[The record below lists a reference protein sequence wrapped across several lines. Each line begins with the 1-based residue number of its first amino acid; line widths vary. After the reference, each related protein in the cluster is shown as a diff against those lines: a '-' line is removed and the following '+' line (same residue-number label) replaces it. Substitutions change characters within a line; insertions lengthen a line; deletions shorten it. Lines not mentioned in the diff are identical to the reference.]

1 MPFIEIDNLRFT
13 YPSREIPTL
22 RGINATVAS
31 GDFVLLTGPTGC
43 GKSTLLRTM
52 NGLIPHSSTGTLSG
66 SVRLNG
72 RNVAEQPIA
81 VTCRQVGLLFQNPDE
96 QLFCTRVKDEI
107 AFGLENLGLPP
118 EQIAP
123 RIDEALTQ
131 VGLHGFQERRISE
144 LSGGEKQ
151 RVALACFC
159 AMQPQVLLLDEPTSH
174 LDPRGTSDIL
184 DIIKRLN
191 TALGITTILA
201 THRTAEVAPL
211 CTRVWLMH
219 EGELCLDKPKDEA
232 FTNPEPYHSL
242 GVQVPVGEP
251 SRSQKSPV
259 GEPSWSR
266 CNTLIGTRMSL
277 LPHAGA
283 VGKPSR
289 PRCNTVGAPSRSQKS
304 PSPLLTLRNV
314 SFRYPNTDVAALQP
328 ISSEVC
334 RGEVVAIMGANGS
347 GKTTLIHLMAG
358 LLRPSA
364 GELSVADKRV
374 SRKKRPK
381 LHQLAGKVGIVFQNP
396 DLLLQAETVTDE
408 VAFGPKNL
416 KLARA
421 SLQTRVTDTLSR
433 FDLGGLAAEAP
444 YSLSRGQRQRVAV
457 AANFS
462 LYPELFLLDE
472 PTTGQD
478 AQHLHQLMDELR
490 AEIKRENRSL
500 IFATHDVQLTL
511 TYADRVWLL
520 REGEL
525 IFDGHPDTAPLQQA
539 SLM

>member
-1 MPFIEIDNLRFT
+1 MPFIAIENLHFT
-13 YPSREIPTL
+13 YPSRDTPTL

-52 NGLIPHSSTGTLSG
+52 NGLIPHSSAGTLSG
-66 SVRLNG
+66 NVRLNG
-72 RNVAEQPIA
+72 KNVAQQPLA
-81 VTCRQVGLLFQNPDE
+81 VTCQQVGLLFQNPDE
-96 QLFCTRVKDEI
+96 QLFCTRVEDEI
-107 AFGLENLGLPP
+107 AFGLENLCISP
-118 EQIAP
+118 EHIAP
-123 RIDEALTQ
+123 RIDEALAQ
-131 VGLHGFQERRISE
+131 VGLHGFRERRISE

-174 LDPRGTSDIL
+174 LDLRGTRDIL
-184 DIIKRLN
+184 DIVKRLN
-191 TALGITTILA
+191 TDVGITTILA
-201 THRTAEVAPL
+201 THRTAEIASL
-211 CTRVWLMH
+211 CNRVWLMH

-232 FTNPEPYHSL
+232 FTEPEPYHRL

-251 SRSQKSPV
+251 SWARCTPV
-259 GEPSWSR
+259 GEPLR
-266 CNTLIGTRMSL
+266 F
-277 LPHAGA
+277 
-283 VGKPSR
+283 
-289 PRCNTVGAPSRSQKS
+289 QKS
-304 PSPLLTLRNV
+304 LSPLLTLRSV
-314 SFRYPNTDVAALQP
+314 SFCYPNTDVPALKP
-328 ISSEVC
+328 ISYKVR

-358 LLRPSA
+358 LLRPSD
-364 GELSVADKRV
+364 GELTIADKKV
-374 SRKKRPK
+374 TRKKRHK

-396 DLLLQAETVTDE
+396 ELLLQAETVADE

-416 KLARA
+416 KLAGEP
-421 SLQTRVTDTLSR
+421 LQTLVTDTLAR
-433 FDLGGLAAEAP
+433 FDLDRLATEAP

-478 AQHLHQLMDELR
+478 VQHLHQLMGELC

-500 IFATHDVQLTL
+500 IFTTHDAQLTL
-511 TYADRVWLL
+511 NYADRVLLL

-525 IFDGHPDTAPLQQA
+525 VFDGVPDIAFAEGEFLSQ
-539 SLM
+539 LNLV

>member
-1 MPFIEIDNLRFT
+1 MPFIAIENLHFT
-13 YPSREIPTL
+13 YPSRDTPTL

-52 NGLIPHSSTGTLSG
+52 NGLIPHSSAGTLSG
-66 SVRLNG
+66 NVRLNG
-72 RNVAEQPIA
+72 KNVAQQPLA
-81 VTCRQVGLLFQNPDE
+81 VTCQQVGLLFQNPDE
-96 QLFCTRVKDEI
+96 QLFCTRVEDEI
-107 AFGLENLGLPP
+107 AFGLENLCISP
-118 EQIAP
+118 EHIAP
-123 RIDEALTQ
+123 RIDEALAQ
-131 VGLHGFQERRISE
+131 VGLDGFRGRRISE

-174 LDPRGTSDIL
+174 LDLRGTRDIL
-184 DIIKRLN
+184 DIVKRLN
-191 TALGITTILA
+191 TDLGITTILA
-201 THRTAEVAPL
+201 THRTAEIAPL
-211 CTRVWLMH
+211 CNRVWLMH

-232 FTNPEPYHSL
+232 FTEPEPYHRL

-251 SRSQKSPV
+251 SWTRCTPV
-259 GEPSWSR
+259 GEPSR
-266 CNTLIGTRMSL
+266 F
-277 LPHAGA
+277 
-283 VGKPSR
+283 
-289 PRCNTVGAPSRSQKS
+289 QKS
-304 PSPLLTLRNV
+304 HSPLLTLRSV
-314 SFRYPNTDVAALQP
+314 SFRYPNTDAPALKP
-328 ISSEVC
+328 ISYKVC

-358 LLRPSA
+358 LLRPSD
-364 GELSVADKRV
+364 GELSIADKRV
-374 SRKKRPK
+374 TRKKRPK

-396 DLLLQAETVTDE
+396 ALLLQAETVADE

-416 KLARA
+416 KLAREP
-421 SLQTRVTDTLSR
+421 LQTLVTDTLAR
-433 FDLGGLAAEAP
+433 FDLDRLATEAP

-478 AQHLHQLMDELR
+478 AQHLHQLMGELC

-500 IFATHDVQLTL
+500 IFTTHDAQLTL
-511 TYADRVWLL
+511 NYADRVLLL

-525 IFDGHPDTAPLQQA
+525 VFDGVPDFAFAEGELLSQ
-539 SLM
+539 LNLV